1 MKLQVTFVLLVLL
14 AMVAFAGCYTQ
25 LGYQVGYQGRGL
37 QTHGGSVS
45 SDFDREYDTVLKEEK
60 AADHTEAESEELEPE
75 HTDAEESEGYYGR
88 RKYTHRETYVYP
100 RRYDDTYWG
109 PYTPYPY
116 RYYMPVGFPYY
127 SHPWFYRYGYYYG
140 YSPYYRY
147 YRGYYPYANVYRRY
161 YGYGGSRY
169 APHSRRTYD
178 RRDWRP
184 ENRRSRSSRSVTSPK
199 SRSERPQ
206 RRTRNRNER

>member
-1 MKLQVTFVLLVLL
+1 MKLKVTFVLPSLL

-25 LGYQVGYQGRGL
+25 LGYQEHGL
-37 QTHGGSVS
+37 QTHIEGAS
-45 SDFDREYDTVLKEEK
+45 SDFDGKYRTVLKEEK
-60 AADHTEAESEELEPE
+60 TEDHAEVESEEVESE
-75 HTDAEESEGYYGR
+75 HTDAEASEGYYGR

-100 RRYDDTYWG
+100 RRYSGSYWG
-109 PYTPYPY
+109 SYAPYPY

-127 SHPWFYRYGYYYG
+127 SNPWFYGYGYYG

-147 YRGYYPYANVYRRY
+147 YRGYYPYTNVYRRY
-161 YGYGGSRY
+161 YGRSRY
-169 APHSRRTYD
+169 TPLSRRTYD
-178 RRDWRP
+178 RRDLRS